1 MAMKTLDEETL
12 MTLAE
17 EFPETSREAWMSAV
31 EAALKGASFD
41 KVLTRQTYE
50 GLKLQPI
57 YTGEDVP
64 AGRTAPT
71 PGGDRTETGWDV
83 RQMQA
88 HGDPAEVAKT
98 AKQDLERGAT
108 SVLLRVDR
116 PGVEGVVVGSVD
128 DLDKA
133 LAGVHL
139 NMAPVALDAGAYAPA
154 VSSMLEALWARRGCD
169 AGEVS
174 GSFRIDPLG
183 TLAREGWLP
192 KTAEDALAEM
202 AEIAKR
208 TAASHP
214 KVRSVA
220 VDTAPYYEAGANEV
234 QDLAFAMA
242 TGIAYLRALTA
253 AGLDVASAAKQIE
266 FTFALGVDVF
276 QGIGKLRAA
285 RRLWARVLEAS
296 GADPVEAPMS
306 LHVVTAERAIA
317 GRDVWV
323 NMLRATVS
331 TFAAGVG
338 GADSLTVLP
347 YDHAVGLPDGFA
359 RRIARNTQII
369 LMEES
374 GLHRVTDPAGG
385 SWYVET
391 LSDEYAVRAWDIL
404 QSIEADGG
412 MVAALASG
420 RVASMVAD
428 GWAERERNLA
438 RRKDEVTGVSTFPNL
453 SEETAVGVVCDRDA
467 LRGALGQGP
476 LPDRAKAGV
485 EMAPL
490 ARHTLGEGFEALRA
504 ASDAA
509 LEKSGARPRIFQL
522 NLGTPADYTARGTF
536 AQNYFAAG
544 GIESIPAETGGGD
557 LGAAFEKSGC
567 RFAVLCSS
575 DKIYGEAAVET
586 AEVLKKSGAER
597 ILLAG
602 RPGDNEDA
610 WRAAGIDGFIYVGD
624 QTLATL
630 RDLAAGLGVIEQ

>member
-1 MAMKTLDEETL
+1 MAMKTLDEKTL

-50 GLKLQPI
+50 GLTLQPI
-57 YTGEDVP
+57 YTGADAP
-64 AGRTAPT
+64 AGRTVPV
-71 PGGDRTETGWDV
+71 PGGDRTESGWDV

-88 HGDPAEVAKT
+88 HGDPAEVAK
-98 AKQDLERGAT
+98 AARQDLERGAT
-108 SVLLRVDR
+108 SVLLRIDR
-116 PGVEGVVVGSVD
+116 PGVDGVVIGSAD

-133 LAGVHL
+133 LDGVHL
-139 NMAPVALDAGAYAPA
+139 TMAPVALDAGAYAPA
-154 VSSMLEALWARRGCD
+154 VSTMLQELWVRRGCD
-169 AGEVS
+169 AGAVS

-183 TLAREGWLP
+183 ALARDGWLP
-192 KTAEDALAEM
+192 EPIDGAVVEM
-202 AEIAKR
+202 ASIAKK

-234 QDLAFAMA
+234 QDLGFAMA

-253 AGLDVASAAKQIE
+253 AGLDVAAAARQIE
-266 FTFALGVDVF
+266 FTVALGVDVF
-276 QGIGKLRAA
+276 QGIAKLRAA

-296 GADPVEAPMS
+296 GADPAAAPMR

-385 SWYVET
+385 SWYVEH

-412 MVAALASG
+412 MAAALASG

-453 SEETAVGVVCDRDA
+453 NEETATGLACDRDA
-467 LRGALGQGP
+467 LRAALAQDA
-476 LPDRAKAGV
+476 LPDRAKAGA
-485 EMAPL
+485 EMTPL
-490 ARHTLGEGFEALRA
+490 ARHTLGEGFEILRA
-504 ASDAA
+504 ASDVA
-509 LEKSGARPRIFQL
+509 LEKSGKRPRIFQL

-544 GIESIPAETGGGD
+544 GIESVPMEMGGD
-557 LGAAFEKSGC
+557 VGAAFAKSGC

-575 DKIYGEAAVET
+575 DKIYGEVAAET
-586 AEVLKKSGAER
+586 AVALKKSGAER

-602 RPGDNEDA
+602 RPGENEDA

-630 RDLAAGLGVIEQ
+630 RELAAGLGVIEQ

>member
-1 MAMKTLDEETL
+1 MAMKTLDEKTL

-31 EAALKGASFD
+31 EAVLKGASFD

-57 YTGEDVP
+57 YTGMDAP
-64 AGRTAPT
+64 DGRTVPV

-88 HGDPAEVAKT
+88 HGDPAEVAK
-98 AKQDLERGAT
+98 AARQDLERGAT
-108 SVLLRVDR
+108 SVLLRIDR
-116 PGVEGVVVGSVD
+116 PGVDGLVVGSTD

-133 LAGVHL
+133 LDGVHL
-139 NMAPVALDAGAYAPA
+139 NMAPVALDAGPFAPVLA
-154 VSSMLEALWARRGCD
+154 AMLQDLWHRRNCD

-174 GSFRIDPLG
+174 GSYRIDPLA
-183 TLAREGWLP
+183 TLARDGWLP
-192 KTAEDALAEM
+192 KSIDDAVVEM
-202 AEIAKR
+202 AGIARK

-234 QDLAFAMA
+234 QDLGFAMA

-253 AGLDVASAAKQIE
+253 AGLEVAVAARQIE

-276 QGIGKLRAA
+276 QGIAKLRAA

-296 GADPVEAPMS
+296 GADPLEAPMS

-391 LSDEYAVRAWDIL
+391 LSEEYAVRAWDIL
-404 QSIEADGG
+404 QSIETDGG
-412 MVAALASG
+412 MAAALASG
-420 RVASMVAD
+420 RVAAMVAD

-453 SEETAVGVVCDRDA
+453 NEETVTGLVCDREA
-467 LRGALGQGP
+467 LRAALGQDA
-476 LPDRAKAGV
+476 LPDRAEAGV

-490 ARHTLGEGFEALRA
+490 ARHALGEGFEALRA

-509 LEKSGARPRIFQL
+509 LETSGARPRIFQV

-544 GIESIPAETGGGD
+544 GIESVPAETGGSD
-557 LGAAFEKSGC
+557 AGAAFKKSGC

-575 DKIYGEAAVET
+575 DKIYGEAAIET
-586 AEVLKKSGAER
+586 AEALKRSGAER
-597 ILLAG
+597 VLLAG
-602 RPGDNEDA
+602 RPGEDEDA